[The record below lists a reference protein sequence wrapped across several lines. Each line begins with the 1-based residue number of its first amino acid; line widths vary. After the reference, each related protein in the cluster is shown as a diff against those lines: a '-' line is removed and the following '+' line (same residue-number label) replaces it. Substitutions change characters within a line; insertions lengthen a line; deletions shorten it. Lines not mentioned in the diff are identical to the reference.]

1 MVKVIPSAKADKAH
15 ASTSDPVQAEP
26 AQSGGSADTLSPAMI
41 VDILQ
46 AQRPR
51 KPSRARKSKDGQ
63 EASET
68 DSATDILDCAAQ
80 CFMEMGFQGTS
91 IDDVARRLGAT
102 KGRIYHYYASKTDL
116 FFDVHR
122 EGMRRLDAAVA
133 RAMEAPASGREMLRA
148 MLDAHALTMLQNI
161 AYLAVVVQGV
171 HMHRLGATTLAQR
184 QVLDEIMAI
193 RRNFEALFVNTYRRG
208 QDDGTIGSTDASLAV
223 KGMLGAI
230 NWTAIWYRK
239 RESETL
245 EDQQT
250 IARTL
255 AASQIDGIR

>member
-1 MVKVIPSAKADKAH
+1 MNQVERMRVNAKTVSAEAV
-15 ASTSDPVQAEP
+15 VQAP
-26 AQSGGSADTLSPAMI
+26 ARDSSALTEAEIDEI
-41 VDILQ
+41 VQ

-51 KPSRARKSKDGQ
+51 QPSRARRSKSPDP
-63 EASET
+63 
-68 DSATDILDCAAQ
+68 SALAEPGNNLDLLDCAAQ

-122 EGMRRLDAAVA
+122 EGMRRLNAAV
-133 RAMEAPASGREMLRA
+133 EAA
-148 MLDAHALTMLQNI
+148 MLPSANGRDTLRLMLEAHALTMLQNI

-171 HMHRLGATTLAQR
+171 HMHRLGATTMAQR

-193 RRNFEALFVNTYRRG
+193 RRSFEAQFLTTYRRG
-208 QDDGTIGSTDASLAV
+208 QSDGSIGSIDASVAV

-239 RESETL
+239 RPEESAS
-245 EDQQT
+245 DQERL
-250 IARTL
+250 AKTL
-255 AASQIDGIR
+255 AAAQINGIA